1 MPKITI
7 EVYELRDKGDGETV
21 KDLINFL
28 EERIDAEVKVVGR
41 EITIDNEERAPSKA
55 YLRVLIRKFLHQ
67 VELKEDFRVISSKE
81 NVFTIKERREARE
94 E

>member
-1 MPKITI
+1 MR
-7 EVYELRDKGDGETV
+7 ELRDKANGETV
-21 KDLINFL
+21 KDLMSFL
-28 EERIDAEVKVVGR
+28 EDRLGAEVKVVGGK
-41 EITIDNEERAPSKA
+41 ITINEENAPSKA

-81 NVFTIKERREARE
+81 NVFTIKERKGARE

>member
-1 MPKITI
+1 MS
-7 EVYELRDKGDGETV
+7 
-21 KDLINFL
+21 FL
-28 EERIDAEVKVVGR
+28 EKRVDAEVKLVGGK
-41 EITIDNEERAPSKA
+41 ITIDEGKRAPSKA

-81 NVFTIKERREARE
+81 NVFTIKERKEARE

>member
-1 MPKITI
+1 MS
-7 EVYELRDKGDGETV
+7 
-21 KDLINFL
+21 FL
-28 EERIDAEVKVVGR
+28 EERIDAEVKVVGDK
-41 EITIDNEERAPSKA
+41 ITIDEEERAPSKA

-81 NVFTIKERREARE
+81 NVFTIKERKEARE

>member
-1 MPKITI
+1 VRK
-7 EVYELRDKGDGETV
+7 LRDKADGETV
-21 KDLINFL
+21 KDLISFL
-28 EERIDAEVKVVGR
+28 EDRIDAEVKVVGGK
-41 EITIDNEERAPSKA
+41 ITINEENAPSKA

-81 NVFTIKERREARE
+81 NVFTIKERKRARE

>member
-1 MPKITI
+1 
-7 EVYELRDKGDGETV
+7 VRELRDKADSGTV
-21 KDLINFL
+21 KDFVSFL
-28 EERIDAEVKVVGR
+28 ENRVDSKVKLVGGK
-41 EITIDNEERAPSKA
+41 ITIDEGENAPSKA

-81 NVFTIKERREARE
+81 NVFTIKERKEARE